1 MSTQRKDWAQ
11 AFGKAVRAAREQ
23 LGVSQEKFGPLAGL
37 DRTYISGIERGLR
50 NPTLWVIS
58 RLAKGLELTPSE
70 LVRRTEERLNYKPPQ
85 GKKP

>member
-1 MSTQRKDWAQ
+1 MSTKREDWAQ

-23 LGVSQEKFGPLAGL
+23 LGVSQEKFSPLAGL

-58 RLAKGLELTPSE
+58 RLAEGLELPPSE
-70 LVRRTEERLNYKPPQ
+70 LVRRTEEQLNYKPPQ
-85 GKKP
+85 GRK